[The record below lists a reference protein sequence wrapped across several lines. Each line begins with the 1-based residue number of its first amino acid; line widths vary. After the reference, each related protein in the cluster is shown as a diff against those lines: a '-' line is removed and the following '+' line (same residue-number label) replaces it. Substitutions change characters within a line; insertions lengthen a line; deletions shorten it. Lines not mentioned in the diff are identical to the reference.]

1 MIDLHIHTNHSDGTD
16 SVKELLEKAE
26 NKKIE
31 VISITDHNK
40 IDAYKEIEN
49 NLNLRKIYSG
59 EIIIG
64 SELKTSYKGISIE
77 VLAYG
82 FDYNKLLTKDV
93 DNEKI
98 QKKILEE
105 LIKIADKIGL
115 KYDIKNLY
123 IDLSDFSKQFASAVI
138 EKELLKYPE
147 NEKIIKEIGEFKD
160 ISFFRAHQTN
170 KNSIFYIDETKYYPE
185 INELIN
191 IIHKSGGLAFLAHG
205 YIYPFEDK
213 DKEIEEILKTTN
225 IDGIECEYPLFS
237 NEERNKA
244 KKLAKKYNKFMSGG
258 TDYHAKNKPN
268 IELGTGINNN
278 IHISKNLINNWINKV
293 NKI

>member
-26 NKKIE
+26 SKKIE
-31 VISITDHNK
+31 IISITDHNK
-40 IDAYKEIEN
+40 ISAYKELEN
-49 NLNLRKIYSG
+49 NKDLRKIYNG

-105 LIKIADKIGL
+105 LIIRADKIGL
-115 KYDIKNLY
+115 KYDIENLY
-123 IDLSDFSKQFASAVI
+123 INLNDFSRQFASTVI
-138 EKELLKYPE
+138 EKELLKHPE
-147 NEKIIKEIGEFKD
+147 NEQIIKEIGEFAE
-160 ISFFRAHQTN
+160 ISFFRAHQSN
-170 KNSIFYIDETKYYPE
+170 KNSIFYIDETKYYPDL
-185 INELIN
+185 NELITT
-191 IIHKSGGLAFLAHG
+191 IHKAGGLAFLAHG

-213 DKEIEEILKTTN
+213 DTIIEEILKTTN

-237 NEERNKA
+237 DEEREKA

-278 IHISKNLINNWINKV
+278 IQIPKDFISDWINKV